1 MRNPKFTAIRSRLV
15 PIAAILLATALGGCV
30 AYSGY
35 PSGYYGANYPDGY
48 YGGNR
53 TAYVYPSSYSGYSGT
68 YTNSYNPRPYYSH
81 DYNGSFNPYQTNGGG
96 GN

>member
-1 MRNPKFTAIRSRLV
+1 MRNQKFTAARRRLV

-35 PSGYYGANYPDGY
+35 PSGYYGANYPYGY

-53 TAYVYPSSYSGYSGT
+53 TAAGRMV
-68 YTNSYNPRPYYSH
+68 R
-81 DYNGSFNPYQTNGGG
+81 
-96 GN
+96 

>member
-1 MRNPKFTAIRSRLV
+1 MRNQKFTAARRRLV

-35 PSGYYGANYPDGY
+35 PSGYYGANYPYGY

-68 YTNSYNPRPYYSH
+68 YTNSYNPRPYYSR
-81 DYNGSFNPYQTNGGG
+81 DYNGSFNTYQTNGGG